1 MKTNPKVIKISEYTT
16 SNLAVAA
23 DEGEKI
29 YQQIVKLFSDYQT
42 IVLDFSDIA
51 LLTTA
56 YLNGAIGQLYKDYS
70 SQELG
75 ERLKLVNVSQ
85 DDLILFK
92 KVTNRAKEFYNNEE
106 TFSQTVNRVINGE

>member
-1 MKTNPKVIKISEYTT
+1 MKTDPKVIKISDYTAT
-16 SNLAVAA
+16 NLAVAA
-23 DEGEKI
+23 DEGERI
-29 YQQIVKLFSDYQT
+29 YHLIVDLFSDYQT

-56 YLNGAIGQLYKDYS
+56 YLNGAIGQLYKNYS

-75 ERLKLVNVSQ
+75 KRLKLENVSQ

-106 TFSQTVNRVINGE
+106 TFGQTVQSVIDGE